1 MICCKNVVDVAS
13 LIYIYHTKMEEHAA
27 IHKAN
32 QLIEILINKNLD
44 FKQIVNSCFRNEK

>member
-1 MICCKNVVDVAS
+1 MFKILGSDLLGSYPK
-13 LIYIYHTKMEEHAA
+13 IEEHAA